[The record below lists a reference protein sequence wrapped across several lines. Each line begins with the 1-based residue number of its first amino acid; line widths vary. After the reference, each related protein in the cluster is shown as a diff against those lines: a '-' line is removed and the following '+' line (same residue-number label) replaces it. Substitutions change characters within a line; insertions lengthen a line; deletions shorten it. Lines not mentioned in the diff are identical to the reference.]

1 MNEAVGTTPPT
12 PLSYRARPPQVLLGV
27 GAVLLVSAGAA
38 LASAHGGSPARLLLL
53 ALALTAA
60 GFSLHAAWTGL
71 RGAEEILAAC
81 ATGLGVAAGDLGR
94 PELGGTPGIPVVLAV
109 VFLVLHLAAPTTATW
124 PLAAWLATQLAVLRL
139 LHWVPAALQTEVFL
153 LVALGGLSI
162 ALLARRLVAR
172 VAFVS
177 TAPWWLA
184 GVVGGSFHAWADSGA
199 GRWLSA
205 VLMVAAAAGLL
216 VVRLRE
222 ALEPL
227 LGPPVVVPVVVGAV
241 AGAAVTG
248 AVSSLG
254 TLATAL
260 TGYAGVLVA
269 NTAAADLTG
278 WRRGLFLPVALAGGT
293 VMTLLC
299 VVLLVADG
307 RWSALCL
314 LLVLT
319 AVPTVFVAASRPENR
334 PVALPTAIGCLAA
347 AALLALPDGLLS
359 PAGAAAVLTVLYG
372 TAMSAG
378 SALDAASRRA
388 TARAA
393 AVCAVAA
400 VLLLS
405 AVGRPGALAL
415 ILAAQGLCTIGWAW
429 RTGRRAAADG
439 AASRAGW
446 RLGAAQLVLAAWVAA
461 AMADLV
467 AVEWYS
473 LPAAAGLLIG
483 AGPDLVRG
491 PSWPAW
497 GPGLLVAAAPST
509 LLAVVAADGV
519 RAVAV
524 LLVAAVVLVA
534 GAARGV
540 RAPLLVGAGT
550 ELVLAIGFTARALP
564 AQLGAS
570 LVVGC
575 VLLAIGMLREQH
587 PVAGFRAR
595 LAELR

>member
-12 PLSYRARPPQVLLGV
+12 PLPYRARPPQVLLGV

-38 LASAHGGSPARLLLL
+38 LASAHGGAPARLLLL
-53 ALALTAA
+53 ALALSAA

-94 PELGGTPGIPVVLAV
+94 PELGGTPGMPVVLAV
-109 VFLVLHLAAPTTATW
+109 VFVVLHLAAPTTATW
-124 PLAAWLATQLAVLRL
+124 PLAAWLTTQLGVLRL
-139 LHWVPAALQTEVFL
+139 LQWVPAAVQAELFL
-153 LVALGGLSI
+153 VVALGGLSI
-162 ALLARRLVAR
+162 ALVARRLVAR
-172 VAFVS
+172 VALVT

-184 GVVGGSFHAWADSGA
+184 GVVGGSSHAWADTGA

-205 VLMVAAAAGLL
+205 GLMVAAAAGLL

-227 LGPPVVVPVVVGAV
+227 LGPPVVVPVVAGVV

-254 TLATAL
+254 TLATTLVA
-260 TGYAGVLVA
+260 YAGVLVA
-269 NTAAADLTG
+269 STAAADLTG

-293 VMTLLC
+293 VMALLC
-299 VVLLVADG
+299 VVQLVADA

-319 AVPTVFVAASRPENR
+319 AVPTVLVAASRPGNR

-347 AALLALPDGLLS
+347 AALLALPDGLLT

-405 AVGRPGALAL
+405 AGGRPGALAL
-415 ILAAQGLCTIGWAW
+415 VLAAQGLCTIGWAW
-429 RTGRRAAADG
+429 RTGRRAATDG

-446 RLGAAQLVLAAWVAA
+446 RLGGAQLVLAAWVAA
-461 AMADLV
+461 AMAGLV

-483 AGPDLVRG
+483 AAPDLVRG

-509 LLAVVAADGV
+509 LLAVVAADGS

-524 LLVAAVVLVA
+524 LLVAAVVLVS

-570 LVVGC
+570 LVVGS